1 MRGAG
6 QDGAAQPML
15 MLDVGRVGGPHGQES
30 GRWVGR
36 ARPSA
41 VRAAVG
47 PYRATVA
54 RVSSKFS
61 YRVTAGNGTDRM
73 VAKDAPDGE
82 QRKRSIAASF
92 Y

>member
-30 GRWVGR
+30 GRWVGC

-41 VRAAVG
+41 VWAAVG

-61 YRVTAGNGTDRM
+61 YGVTAGNGHHNSAGRVKTRKTRDLTR
-73 VAKDAPDGE
+73 DA
-82 QRKRSIAASF
+82 
-92 Y
+92 